1 MAKIVSI
8 LTSQSDILNKYVD
21 AWLIPVKNLSCR
33 SFFEYELNQIKQ
45 IKEKTNK
52 ELYLL
57 CDKLISES
65 EVDTLVNNL
74 DELFETGDLIFFQD
88 LSIFNFAKKN
98 NLVDKLVYYS
108 PTLVVSYQDIGVLY
122 QLGLNK
128 FILSKESTY
137 NDYISILS
145 NYPNL
150 ILGMLSFGYP
160 QIYYSKR
167 KMISSFK
174 EQYKLVFDTTSLKIK
189 EKTRNFYQ
197 PIVEDNNGTYI
208 FAGEI
213 FFPYKYLNE
222 FAALGMELFLI
233 DPSFVNSNNIEE
245 LVYRAI
251 TDTLKEDIDFA
262 STYLM
267 FEEMVN
273 DYGK

>member
-52 ELYLL
+52 EIYLL

-74 DELFETGDLIFFQD
+74 DELFEIGDLIFFQD

-98 NLVDKLVYYS
+98 NLIDKLVYYS

-150 ILGMLSFGYP
+150 TLGMLSFGYP